1 MTINLKKYDI
11 DCSKQKFKHVYE
23 KRYKNN
29 GEEYLKKVE
38 SINIEEDLKEKSL
51 EVSRIKEIFD
61 VKDRLKI
68 DELYEE
74 YTEETKIKELE
85 LMQNYSDM
93 NTYEFLNK
101 TMEIENLYN
110 RMPEN
115 IRKQYKDITKFTKE
129 YLPKFTKEA
138 KTKLEELEKKQLE
151 EQKTQNIA
159 KTQEEIQKQIEELQ
173 NQLNKGE
180 TNVQS
185 K

>member
-1 MTINLKKYDI
+1 MNINLNNYDI
-11 DCSKQKFKHVYE
+11 DCSKQKFKPVYE

-29 GEEYLKKVE
+29 GEEYLKKVD

-74 YTEETKIKELE
+74 YTDETKLRELE
-85 LMQNYSDM
+85 LMQSYTDM
-93 NTYEFLNK
+93 NTYDFLNK

-115 IRKQYKDITKFTKE
+115 IRKEYKDISKFTKE
-129 YLPKFTKEA
+129 YLPKFTKET
-138 KTKLEELEKKQLE
+138 KTKIEKLQKIQK
-151 EQKTQNIA
+151 EQEKTQNIN
-159 KTQEEIQKQIEELQ
+159 KTQDEIQKQIAELQ
-173 NQLNKGE
+173 QQLNKGE
-180 TNVQS
+180 TNV
-185 K
+185 

>member
-1 MTINLKKYDI
+1 MNINLNKYDI
-11 DCSKQKFKHVYE
+11 DCSKQKFKPVYE

-29 GEEYLKKVE
+29 GEEYLKKVD

-74 YTEETKIKELE
+74 YTDETKQRELE
-85 LMQNYSDM
+85 LMQSYTDM
-93 NTYEFLNK
+93 DTYEFLNK

-115 IRKQYKDITKFTKE
+115 IRKEYKDISKFTKE
-129 YLPKFTKEA
+129 YLPKFTKET
-138 KTKLEELEKKQLE
+138 KTKIEEIQKIQK
-151 EQKTQNIA
+151 EQEKTQNIN
-159 KTQEEIQKQIEELQ
+159 KTQDEIQKQIAELQ

-180 TNVQS
+180 TNV
-185 K
+185 

>member
-1 MTINLKKYDI
+1 MNINLKKYDI
-11 DCSKQKFKHVYE
+11 DCTKQKLRPIYE

-29 GEEYLKKVE
+29 GEEYLKKVDA
-38 SINIEEDLKEKSL
+38 IDIEEDLKEKSL

-74 YTEETKIKELE
+74 YTDELKIRELE
-85 LMQNYSDM
+85 LMQDYKDI

-115 IRKQYKDITKFTKE
+115 IRKEYKDISKFTKE
-129 YLPKFTKEA
+129 YLPKFTKET
-138 KTKLEELEKKQLE
+138 KTKLEDLKKIQQE
-151 EQKTQNIA
+151 QQKTQNIT

-180 TNVQS
+180 TDV
-185 K
+185 

>member
-1 MTINLKKYDI
+1 MNINLKKYDI
-11 DCSKQKFKHVYE
+11 DCSKQKFKPVYE

-29 GEEYLKKVE
+29 GEEYLKKVD
-38 SINIEEDLKEKSL
+38 SIDIEEDLKEKSL

-74 YTEETKIKELE
+74 YTEESKIRELE
-85 LMQNYSDM
+85 LMQDYKDI

-101 TMEIENLYN
+101 TMEIESLYN

-115 IRKQYKDITKFTKE
+115 IRKEYKDITKFTKE
-129 YLPKFTKEA
+129 YLPKFTKET
-138 KTKLEELEKKQLE
+138 KTKLEELQKIQQEQQKKQ
-151 EQKTQNIA
+151 NIT
-159 KTQEEIQKQIEELQ
+159 KTQEEIQQQIEELQ

-180 TNVQS
+180 TNV
-185 K
+185 

>member
-1 MTINLKKYDI
+1 MNINLNKYNI
-11 DCSKQKFKHVYE
+11 DCSKQTTKPVYE

-29 GEEYLKKVE
+29 GQEYLKKVD

-61 VKDRLKI
+61 IKDRLKI

-74 YTEETKIKELE
+74 YTEETKLRELE
-85 LMQNYSDM
+85 LMQNYTDM

-115 IRKQYKDITKFTKE
+115 IRKEYKDITKFTKE
-129 YLPKFTKEA
+129 YLPKFTKET
-138 KTKLEELEKKQLE
+138 KTKLEQLKQIQAE
-151 EQKTQNIA
+151 EQKTQNIT
-159 KTQEEIQKQIEELQ
+159 KTKEEIQKQIDELQ

-180 TNVQS
+180 TNV
-185 K
+185 